1 MRRDN
6 LNILKWGI
14 VLLMTLSL
22 LVYFYYQIQPLIQ
35 ENMSEEEEEEEEEGE
50 IEDEKN
56 DKLQKITQ
64 ETTNL
69 TNRIQDV
76 ISKSTLDLKEMT
88 DTNLNEMEDTKNKI
102 LQEKEEVAMKTI
114 RRINEIQQSIQAE
127 GLKPEKGV
135 HVEVI

>member
-35 ENMSEEEEEEEEEGE
+35 ENMSEEEEEEEE
-50 IEDEKN
+50 IEDEKK

-88 DTNLNEMEDTKNKI
+88 DTNLNEMEETKNRI
-102 LQEKEEVAMKTI
+102 LQEKEEVVMKTI
-114 RRINEIQQSIQAE
+114 GRINEIQQSIQAE